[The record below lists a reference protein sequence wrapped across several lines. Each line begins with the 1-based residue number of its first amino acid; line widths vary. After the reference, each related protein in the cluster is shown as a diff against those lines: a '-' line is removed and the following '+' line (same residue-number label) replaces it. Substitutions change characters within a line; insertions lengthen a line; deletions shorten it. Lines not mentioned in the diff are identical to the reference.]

1 MTNTIR
7 IIIFLLSIL
16 LISCNQTK
24 KQKRI
29 DDKILR
35 SKVISDSTN
44 KLSGKPAFKADKK
57 VKTLILDYNAISCS
71 CAQWSESKSNKK
83 EYYWLEPANEKLI
96 NADHLFN
103 GDNLPV
109 QIKVTGQIVSENG
122 FPKRHSLSKVNEN
135 EAGKVFRYTNI
146 EVLKK

>member
-7 IIIFLLSIL
+7 IIIFSLSIL

-83 EYYWLEPANEKLI
+83 NITGW
-96 NADHLFN
+96 
-103 GDNLPV
+103 NLRM
-109 QIKVTGQIVSENG
+109 KN
-122 FPKRHSLSKVNEN
+122 
-135 EAGKVFRYTNI
+135 
-146 EVLKK
+146 